1 VIRDA
6 DIEDWRI
13 HVWICDGNAV
23 LRQVEVS
30 ALEEGMQQ
38 QHANLTIGAEIAA
51 NRSVPTDA
59 ASRKDLHRTSRG
71 KTI

>member
-1 VIRDA
+1 
-6 DIEDWRI
+6 
-13 HVWICDGNAV
+13 V